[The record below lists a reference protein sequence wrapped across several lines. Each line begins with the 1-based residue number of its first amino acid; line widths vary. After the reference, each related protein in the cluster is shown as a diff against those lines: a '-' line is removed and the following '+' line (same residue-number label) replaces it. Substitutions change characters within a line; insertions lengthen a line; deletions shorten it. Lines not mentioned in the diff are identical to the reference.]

1 MTHEEL
7 RQIRLF
13 RQHLT
18 DKTNKITVA
27 RDLCGIQC
35 QFMSN
40 AFHSLKIRCTEP
52 LDPETFSEGLV
63 KNWTHRGTV
72 HVFPTDDLPL
82 YLYDEGVYRSE
93 EWNDEYYKNRI
104 WVSGKRKRFFVEL
117 ILKSIENGTCEREA
131 LRTICRENG
140 MTQREENWAFDP
152 WGGIFHTLCK
162 RGFLNHAV
170 GERKAFVL
178 SPIYTPMTAHDAKRE
193 QLRRYLTHIAPAT
206 LRDISYFFKFT
217 QAEIKS
223 RLSELPVEHFTLDG
237 KEHFYLEPLK
247 TDYPDIPPCIFLAGF
262 DQLMLGYQKADS
274 IFLPAEYLRGIF
286 NLAGIVMPAVMLDGT
301 VAGKWKKKGKILEI
315 TPFRTFSAKE
325 KTIVSDTAEAL
336 WGDEMGK
343 ISFLGIT

>member
-1 MTHEEL
+1 M
-7 RQIRLF
+7 
-13 RQHLT
+13 
-18 DKTNKITVA
+18 
-27 RDLCGIQC
+27 
-35 QFMSN
+35 
-40 AFHSLKIRCTEP
+40 
-52 LDPETFSEGLV
+52 
-63 KNWTHRGTV
+63 
-72 HVFPTDDLPL
+72 PL
-82 YLYDEGVYRSE
+82 YLYDEGIYRSE

-104 WVSGKRKRFFVEL
+104 WVSGERKRFFAEL

-170 GERKAFVL
+170 GERKAFTL

-237 KEHFYLEPLK
+237 KEYFYLEPLK

-274 IFLPAEYLRGIF
+274 VFLPAEYLRGIF
-286 NLAGIVMPAVMLDGT
+286 NLAGIVMPAMMLNGT